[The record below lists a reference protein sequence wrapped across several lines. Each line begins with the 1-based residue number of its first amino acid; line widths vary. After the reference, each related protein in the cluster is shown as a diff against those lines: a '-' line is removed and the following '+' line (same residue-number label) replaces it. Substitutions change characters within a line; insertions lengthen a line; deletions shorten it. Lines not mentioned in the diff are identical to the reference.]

1 MTNIP
6 LRVMYLSTL
15 CNACGSNTAFIY
27 LLFSLFIFQ
36 SKVYDVQMYIFFALM
51 K

>member
-1 MTNIP
+1 MANIP
-6 LRVMYLSTL
+6 LCVMALSTL

-36 SKVYDVQMYIFFALM
+36 SKIYDVQMYTFFALI